1 MTPRIEK
8 LRDELFGRTDQGC
21 CVKCKHT
28 ALMGKNIHTEAGQR
42 EFLISGLCEDC
53 FDTMFAE

>member
-1 MTPRIEK
+1 MEK

-53 FDTMFAE
+53 FDAMFAE